1 MLQITINNKEQDNIK
16 AIQVDD
22 YLVIVDK
29 RSKLKKEDYVC
40 SVLYGIG
47 KVTSDNHENYK
58 GEFPLLAE
66 FLNKPNYFIPYN
78 IDGSYCNDGKKI
90 YKNDCFKII
99 TSTKRID
106 KSIPLIIFKEKSVDF
121 NFAFNELYPDWDS
134 KDVIEYREQEECKAY
149 IKGYNQVK
157 SSDKKYTE
165 EDILKAIELARDIKD
180 EGEVFTAED
189 IVGCTEICTY
199 DWKFNMDD
207 ENIINSLNQP
217 KLPKT
222 INLEFER
229 TRYPKGDDGW
239 EDVYRLK
246 TTISTEE
253 GDEIHITI

>member
-99 TSTKRID
+99 ASTKRID
-106 KSIPLIIFKEKSVDF
+106 KSIPLIVFKEKSVEDKLIKHLENNHIEASENRIRVIMDF
-121 NFAFNELYPDWDS
+121 VN
-134 KDVIEYREQEECKAY
+134 
-149 IKGYNQVK
+149 NQAK
-157 SSDKKYTE
+157 SSNKKYIE
-165 EDILKAIELARDIKD
+165 EAVRLMQKFIDKVESGKARSKE
-180 EGEVFTAED
+180 
-189 IVGCTEICTY
+189 TY
-199 DWKFNMDD
+199 SDFKEF
-207 ENIINSLNQP
+207 INSLNQL
-217 KLPKT
+217 KLPET
-222 INLEFER
+222 INLEFEV
-229 TRYPKGDDGW
+229 
-239 EDVYRLK
+239 VYSEETLASNGGFSLKTDSIYKLK